1 VEMAV
6 TDKPGNPITF
16 HSGDDMM
23 NLILIVH
30 FAIQFRKPKMVF
42 KQNAKSVLFGS
53 AFLKNGG

>member
-1 VEMAV
+1 MAV

-42 KQNAKSVLFGS
+42 KQNAKSFLFGS
-53 AFLKNGG
+53 AF